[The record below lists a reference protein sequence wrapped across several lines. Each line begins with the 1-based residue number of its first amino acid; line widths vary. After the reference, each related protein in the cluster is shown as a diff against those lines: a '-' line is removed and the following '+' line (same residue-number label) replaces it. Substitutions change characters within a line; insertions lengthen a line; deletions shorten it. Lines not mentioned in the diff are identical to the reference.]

1 MQLSETPRT
10 RLTRLTERGRTEV
23 EDLYAVLDAGLVGHL
38 GLVRDGAPVVLPM
51 GYGRRGDTLYLHG
64 SSGAGWA
71 RVLDGAAVCFTVTHV
86 DGVVYARSVFD
97 HSLNYRCAVVLGTTR
112 RVDDADEKWS
122 ALEAVTEQLS
132 PGSWSYARL
141 PTKRE
146 LAATSVY
153 ALELTEASVKIRTG
167 PPHDEPEDV
176 VAGGRWAGVASGPY
190 GVRRRPAGARS
201 RAGPGP
207 AGARERPATDLT
219 ASSLLAIRL
228 RCVAA
233 RPGASR

>member
-10 RLTRLTERGRTEV
+10 RLTRLADRGRTERD
-23 EDLYAVLDAGLVGHL
+23 DLDAVLDAGLVGHL
-38 GLVRDGAPVVLPM
+38 GVVRDGAPVVLPM

-71 RVLDGAAVCFTVTHV
+71 RALDGAAVCFTVTHV

-97 HSLNYRCAVVLGTTR
+97 HSLNYRSAVVLGTTR
-112 RVDDADEKWS
+112 RVTDPAALDDAL
-122 ALEAVTEQLS
+122 AAVTEQLS

-146 LAATSVY
+146 LAATAVF
-153 ALELTEASVKIRTG
+153 ALDLAEASVKIRTG

-176 VAGGRWAGVASGPY
+176 AAGGRWAGVV
-190 GVRRRPAGARS
+190 GVRTVFDPAEPAPDLEPGLTVPEHVTARRA
-201 RAGPGP
+201 
-207 AGARERPATDLT
+207 L
-219 ASSLLAIRL
+219 
-228 RCVAA
+228 
-233 RPGASR
+233 

>member
-1 MQLSETPRT
+1 MLVGCSCPRRPEP
-10 RLTRLTERGRTEV
+10 RLTRLAERGRTEV
-23 EDLYAVLDAGLVGHL
+23 DDLYAVLDAGLVGHL

-64 SSGAGWA
+64 SSGAGVA

-97 HSLNYRCAVVLGTTR
+97 HSLNYRAPSCWAPPAGSRTPTR
-112 RVDDADEKWS
+112 SRD

-153 ALELTEASVKIRTG
+153 AL
-167 PPHDEPEDV
+167 D
-176 VAGGRWAGVASGPY
+176 
-190 GVRRRPAGARS
+190 
-201 RAGPGP
+201 
-207 AGARERPATDLT
+207 
-219 ASSLLAIRL
+219 
-228 RCVAA
+228 
-233 RPGASR
+233 

>member
-10 RLTRLTERGRTEV
+10 RLTRLAERGRAEV
-23 EDLYAVLDAGLVGHL
+23 DDLHAVLDAGLVGHL

-64 SSGAGWA
+64 STGAGWA

-97 HSLNYRCAVVLGTTR
+97 HSLNYRSAVVLGTTR
-112 RVDDADEKWS
+112 RVDDADEKWR

-146 LAATSVY
+146 LVATSVY
-153 ALELTEASVKIRTG
+153 ALELVEASVKIRTG

-176 VAGGRWAGVASGPY
+176 VTGGRWAGVLPVRTVFDAAQPAPDLEPGP
-190 GVRRRPAGARS
+190 VRPPHVSDRRP
-201 RAGPGP
+201 
-207 AGARERPATDLT
+207 T
-219 ASSLLAIRL
+219 
-228 RCVAA
+228 
-233 RPGASR
+233 

>member
-10 RLTRLTERGRTEV
+10 RLTRLADRGRTETD
-23 EDLYAVLDAGLVGHL
+23 DLYAVLDAGLVGHL
-38 GLVRDGAPVVLPM
+38 GVVRDGAPVVLPM

-71 RVLDGAAVCFTVTHV
+71 RALDGAAVCFTVTHV

-97 HSLNYRCAVVLGTTR
+97 HSLNYRSAVVLGTTH
-112 RVDDADEKWS
+112 RVTDPAAQNE

-146 LAATSVY
+146 LAATAVF
-153 ALELTEASVKIRTG
+153 ALDLGEASVKIRTG

-176 VAGGRWAGVASGPY
+176 VAGGRWAGVV
-190 GVRRRPAGARS
+190 GVRTVFDPAESAPDLEPGLTVPAHVTDRRP
-201 RAGPGP
+201 
-207 AGARERPATDLT
+207 
-219 ASSLLAIRL
+219 
-228 RCVAA
+228 V
-233 RPGASR
+233 